1 MEKIESRTT
10 IIEFGNEDT
19 LNRRKIFGQNKKILT
34 CISLFLLPILILI
47 LWITASNL
55 QLFSPAI
62 LPSITT
68 VIESLKSQI
77 SSGQLVKDI
86 SISLIR
92 VLEGYLIASTLG
104 IILGVFMG
112 INEKINNL
120 FFITFNAIRQ
130 IPMLAW
136 IPLIVLWFGIGETSK
151 IIIIVLAAFFPILLN
166 TTNGIKRTDKRLLE
180 VGNMYHLSKWKL
192 FAKIY
197 FPSALPSIFVGL
209 KLGLGI
215 SWMAVV
221 GAEIIASSSGIG
233 YRMNDARSLMQ
244 PEVVFVGMIVIAL
257 LGIVMDQI
265 LTRIS
270 KKITPW
276 ENSK

>member
-1 MEKIESRTT
+1 MEKLQERT
-10 IIEFGNEDT
+10 
-19 LNRRKIFGQNKKILT
+19 KIKFKSKNFIKNNIAKKWSNKVYDYVNIVILPV
-34 CISLFLLPILILI
+34 LMLI
-47 LWITASNL
+47 LWIIATYL
-55 QLFSPAI
+55 ELFSPAI
-62 LPSITT
+62 LPSIST
-68 VIESLKSQI
+68 VFDSLKSQL
-77 SSGQLVKDI
+77 SSGQLIKDI
-86 SISLIR
+86 SVSLIR
-92 VLEGYLIASTLG
+92 VLEGYLIAAALGITLG
-104 IILGVFMG
+104 VLMG
-112 INEKINNL
+112 ISERINKL
-120 FFITFNAIRQ
+120 FFLTFTSMRQ

-136 IPLIVLWFGIGETSK
+136 IPLIVLWFGIRESSK
-151 IIIIVLAAFFPILLN
+151 IIVIVIAAYFPILLN
-166 TTNGIKRTDKRLLE
+166 TMNGIKRTDKKLIE
-180 VGNMYHLSKWKL
+180 VGNMYSLSKWKL
-192 FAKIY
+192 FTKIY

-257 LGIVMDQI
+257 IGIVMDQI

-276 ENSK
+276 ENNK